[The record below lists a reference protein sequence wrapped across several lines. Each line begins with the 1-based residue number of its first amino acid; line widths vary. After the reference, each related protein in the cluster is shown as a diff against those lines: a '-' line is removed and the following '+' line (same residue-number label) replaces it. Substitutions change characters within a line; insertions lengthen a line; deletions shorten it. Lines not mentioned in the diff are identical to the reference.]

1 MSVRKRGEE
10 PESETRRRKG
20 EKDGRGGEG
29 ALYLF
34 YSIDSKNQVKWS
46 QPAPPLGD
54 SRLDTRGE
62 GRTSPPTLNHPE
74 QVSSPL

>member
-1 MSVRKRGEE
+1 MSEKEGKSQKVKQE
-10 PESETRRRKG
+10 G
-20 EKDGRGGEG
+20 EKEKKMEEEERE
-29 ALYLF
+29 LWF